1 MRDLGTV
8 LILVWWALP
17 PAAAVA
23 QPAAAQSVRGAV
35 DSERKTGTY
44 LKGGL
49 AHWQG
54 DISSQSL
61 FTNWNVDQLGV
72 AYDLTSANV
81 ELEAYF
87 GDTFLQLSGFSIGY
101 RKDVLRIADSGHMV
115 YGEVFRDFDLK
126 ALALKIG
133 GGGEWGMP
141 SLNFDRTEFEFLPDG
156 TTRYR
161 HTHPNRNADVPFV
174 GTTTDGAIYPF
185 AEVSVVQRPWLVLFE
200 AGMRINFVGFNF
212 DDYEVRPNDEV
223 SRAFTRKTTLVP
235 YLFFNF
241 GLRLF

>member
-101 RKDVLRIADSGHMV
+101 RKDVLRIADSGHLV
-115 YGEVFRDFDLK
+115 YGGGVPRFRP
-126 ALALKIG
+126 
-133 GGGEWGMP
+133 E
-141 SLNFDRTEFEFLPDG
+141 
-156 TTRYR
+156 
-161 HTHPNRNADVPFV
+161 
-174 GTTTDGAIYPF
+174 GAGPEDWWWWRMGDAIT
-185 AEVSVVQRPWLVLFE
+185 QL
-200 AGMRINFVGFNF
+200 
-212 DDYEVRPNDEV
+212 RPNGIRIPSGRYNSVPTYPPEPE
-223 SRAFTRKTTLVP
+223 RGCTLRRHH
-235 YLFFNF
+235 N
-241 GLRLF
+241 